1 MICSHL
7 FWHKLRE
14 EGIWSTFEFRFNIQ
28 FICKLLHFRLEHKE
42 QEKNQRTQT
51 ERGAV
56 TAFSPPLAKSTTKNG
71 KNTVSL

>member
-14 EGIWSTFEFRFNIQ
+14 EGIWSTFEFHFNIQ

-42 QEKNQRTQT
+42 QKKKPNELRQKGEQ
-51 ERGAV
+51 
-56 TAFSPPLAKSTTKNG
+56 
-71 KNTVSL
+71 